1 MSALYSLRPELEF
14 SSQTY
19 QGRSFVVVK
28 DPVTNRY
35 LRFTEG
41 QAAILELLHSPIDV
55 DSLASAAAD
64 RLHTPVKRESLEGF
78 LRSLDEKLLL
88 ENVETRDK
96 LDHRDESTKQEKNL
110 LYLRLFSLNPDRGL
124 YLTFASLFVATV
136 SVRLPKTTSVVIS
149 MGDVLTILALMH
161 FGPGP
166 ALVTYWFQMV
176 IGNVSDLYRKYG
188 LSLTEEIYS
197 YKFSFNFANCALSMW
212 CMHLAFAFV
221 ETLGLSDTAF
231 RLIGPA
237 AIATTWFLTNTGTLS
252 TVVALLGEVSVWGT
266 WKDGLQLYVLNF
278 YGSAAAAGLLSLFYK
293 RNPLILLLALPIAAV
308 FYQLYEF

>member
-1 MSALYSLRPELEF
+1 MHWRQLKTPA
-14 SSQTY
+14 
-19 QGRSFVVVK
+19 K
-28 DPVTNRY
+28 RY
-35 LRFTEG
+35 LVGVYVVGAVLAIGSFLSSSNRFT
-41 QAAILELLHSPIDV
+41 SDW
-55 DSLASAAAD
+55 
-64 RLHTPVKRESLEGF
+64 
-78 LRSLDEKLLL
+78 
-88 ENVETRDK
+88 
-96 LDHRDESTKQEKNL
+96 
-110 LYLRLFSLNPDRGL
+110 L

-221 ETLGLSDTAF
+221 ETL
-231 RLIGPA
+231 A
-237 AIATTWFLTNTGTLS
+237 ARGRS
-252 TVVALLGEVSVWGT
+252 G
-266 WKDGLQLYVLNF
+266 VL
-278 YGSAAAAGLLSLFYK
+278 
-293 RNPLILLLALPIAAV
+293 
-308 FYQLYEF
+308 